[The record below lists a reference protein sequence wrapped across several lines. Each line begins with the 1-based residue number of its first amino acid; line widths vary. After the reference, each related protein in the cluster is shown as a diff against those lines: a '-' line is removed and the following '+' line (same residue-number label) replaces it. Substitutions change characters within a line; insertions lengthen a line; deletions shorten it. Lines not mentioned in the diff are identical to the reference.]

1 MDGFCEQV
9 VKKKRTMKD
18 NIMAVVYILLTLGL
32 PALCIALAYVIVAYF
47 IYIGLFVLIA
57 MVPLTIWLISNQK
70 VEFEY
75 QVVDD
80 YLLIDKIVAKRKRK
94 KIIRVKLSEI
104 KDIVKFNEK
113 YTGKKINK
121 YFLCIDEV
129 NNPDAYAF
137 VFYNEARGNCAA
149 VMLPN
154 EKILN
159 GMRPRLLPEMQL
171 KVVKMLREMP

>member
-1 MDGFCEQV
+1 MIAEEAEV
-9 VKKKRTMKD
+9 LYSIIVKTRGRKDSRTI
-18 NIMAVVYILLTLGL
+18 NEHSWQEG
-32 PALCIALAYVIVAYF
+32 
-47 IYIGLFVLIA
+47 
-57 MVPLTIWLISNQK
+57 IWM
-70 VEFEY
+70 E
-75 QVVDD
+75 
-80 YLLIDKIVAKRKRK
+80 KRK

-154 EKILN
+154 EKILK
-159 GMRPRLLPEMQL
+159 GMRPKLLPEMQL
-171 KVVKMLREMP
+171 KVVKMLREK